1 MYLVDIMLYCTRLI
15 GLTIDRGM
23 MKTLLA
29 LFLVL
34 SLFPISYSYGG
45 GTDTGSTLGIDF
57 TNFSPI
63 NYKDEQGYTVVLG
76 EVVNK
81 REFSVTGI
89 KIWVGFYDNFS
100 EQPLETI
107 LGSTIIDVIPPF
119 GKSPYI
125 IKSEN
130 PNAAIIGASVKI
142 LGFNSAPLKAKLL
155 TLEPEAIDLT
165 NKLRLSGTITNNGPL
180 DSNNTKIHLVA
191 YDGFE
196 PPSVLDVLTISV
208 DDMLPGTVQNFEFN
222 TKPDFGSGFS
232 KIGPASYKIGAE
244 SRNYQSDIID
254 ISVPITDVLQRLV
267 TINDISVNDAAGNRL
282 PDVSVD
288 STIYIQSKIWIQYAS
303 AQGSVEQPYIY
314 YVQIKKSEEI
324 NDENKPFI
332 HFIGK
337 TSGTFFSGGTQIP
350 VIEWTPQEKGV
361 YFAETFVWDPN
372 AVPLSSKGPLSL
384 ILVTK

>member
-34 SLFPISYSYGG
+34 SLFPISHSFAGLS
-45 GTDTGSTLGIDF
+45 DTGATLGISL
-57 TNFSPI
+57 TSFSPF

-76 EVVNK
+76 EIQNK
-81 REFSVTGI
+81 KEFAITGV
-89 KIWVGFYDNFS
+89 KIWVGFYDDFGK
-100 EQPLETI
+100 QPLETTI
-107 LGSTIIDVIPPF
+107 GSTIIDVIPPL
-119 GKSPYI
+119 GKSPYM
-125 IKSEN
+125 IKSKN
-130 PNAAIIGASVKI
+130 PNSSITGASVNL
-142 LGFNSAPLKAKLL
+142 LGFNSAPPKAKLL
-155 TLEPEAIDLT
+155 TLEPGELDLT

-191 YDGFE
+191 YDGFV
-196 PPSVLDVLTISV
+196 PPRVLDVVIISV

-222 TKPDFGSGFS
+222 TKPDFRTV
-232 KIGPASYKIGAE
+232 SYKIGAE

-282 PDVSVD
+282 PDVSID

-350 VIEWTPQEKGV
+350 VIEWTPQEKGI

-384 ILVTK
+384 ILVT

>member
-34 SLFPISYSYGG
+34 SLFPISHSFAGLS
-45 GTDTGSTLGIDF
+45 DTGATLGISF
-57 TNFSPI
+57 TNPSPI

-76 EVVNK
+76 EIQNK
-81 REFSVTGI
+81 REFPVTGV

-155 TLEPEAIDLT
+155 TLEPGALDIT
-165 NKLRLSGTITNNGPL
+165 NQISLSGTITNNGPL

-254 ISVPITDVLQRLV
+254 ILVPTTDVLQRLV

-288 STIYIQSKIWIQYAS
+288 STIFIQSKIWIQYAS
-303 AQGSVEQPYIY
+303 DQGSVEQPYFY
-314 YVQIKKSEEI
+314 YVQIKKSEPVG
-324 NDENKPFI
+324 DENKPFI

-361 YFAETFVWDPN
+361 YFAETFVWDQN
-372 AVPLSSKGPLSL
+372 AVPLASKGPLSL
-384 ILVTK
+384 ILVT

>member
-29 LFLVL
+29 LFLAL
-34 SLFPISYSYGG
+34 SLFPISYSYAGLS
-45 GTDTGSTLGIDF
+45 DTGGTLGISF
-57 TNFSPI
+57 TNPSPI
-63 NYKDEQGYTVVLG
+63 NYKDEQGYTIVLG
-76 EVVNK
+76 EVENK
-81 REFSVTGI
+81 KEFPVTGV
-89 KIWVGFYDNFS
+89 KIWVGFYDDFS

-155 TLEPEAIDLT
+155 TLEPGALDLT
-165 NKLRLSGTITNNGPL
+165 NQISLSGTITNNGPL

-222 TKPDFGSGFS
+222 TKTDFGSGFS

-254 ISVPITDVLQRLV
+254 ISVPRTDVLQRLV

-288 STIYIQSKIWIQYAS
+288 STIFIQSKIWIQYAS
-303 AQGSVEQPYIY
+303 DQGSVEQPYIY

-384 ILVTK
+384 ILVT

>member
-254 ISVPITDVLQRLV
+254 ISLPTTDFLQRLV

-288 STIYIQSKIWIQYAS
+288 STIFIQSKIWIQYAS
-303 AQGSVEQPYIY
+303 DQGSVEQPYFY
-314 YVQIKKSEEI
+314 YVQIKKSEPVG
-324 NDENKPFI
+324 DENKPFV

-350 VIEWTPQEKGV
+350 VIEWTPQKDGV

-372 AVPLSSKGPLSL
+372 GVPLASKGPLSL
-384 ILVTK
+384 ILVT

>member
-29 LFLVL
+29 LFLAL
-34 SLFPISYSYGG
+34 SLFPISYSYAGLS
-45 GTDTGSTLGIDF
+45 DTGSTLGIDF
-57 TNFSPI
+57 TNPSPI
-63 NYKDEQGYTVVLG
+63 NYKDEQGYTIVLG

-81 REFSVTGI
+81 RDFSITGI
-89 KIWVGFYDNFS
+89 KILVGFFGDIS
-100 EQPLETI
+100 KQPLETT

-119 GKSPYI
+119 GKSPYM
-125 IKSEN
+125 IKSQN
-130 PNAAIIGASVKI
+130 PNSAINGATVKL
-142 LGFNSAPLKAKLL
+142 LGFNSAPPKAKLL
-155 TLEPEAIDLT
+155 TLEPGAIDLT
-165 NKLRLSGTITNNGPL
+165 NKLTLSGTITNNGPL
-180 DSNNTKIHLVA
+180 DSNTTKIHLVA
-191 YDGFE
+191 YDGFD
-196 PPSVLDVLTISV
+196 PPSVLDIVTISV

-222 TKPDFGSGFS
+222 TKSDFGFGFS

-254 ISVPITDVLQRLV
+254 ISVPTTDFLQRLV

-282 PDVSVD
+282 PDVNVD

-303 AQGSVEQPYIY
+303 DIESLEQPYIY
-314 YVQIKKSEEI
+314 YVQIKKSEET
-324 NDENKPFI
+324 NGENKPFI

-372 AVPLSSKGPLSL
+372 GVPLGSKGPLSL
-384 ILVTK
+384 ILVT

>member
-15 GLTIDRGM
+15 GLTIDRSM

-34 SLFPISYSYGG
+34 FLFPFSHSYAGIS
-45 GTDTGSTLGIDF
+45 DTTSTLGIGF
-57 TNFSPI
+57 TNPSPI
-63 NYKDEQGYTVVLG
+63 NFKDELGYTVVLG

-81 REFSVTGI
+81 KEFPITGV
-89 KIWVGFYDNFS
+89 KILVGFFGDIS
-100 EQPLETI
+100 KQPLETT

-119 GKSPYI
+119 GKSPYM
-125 IKSEN
+125 IKSQN
-130 PNAAIIGASVKI
+130 PNSAINGANVKL
-142 LGFNSAPLKAKLL
+142 LGFNSSPPKAKLL
-155 TLEPEAIDLT
+155 TLEPGAIEITNQLT
-165 NKLRLSGTITNNGPL
+165 LSGTITNNGPL
-180 DSNNTKIHLVA
+180 DSNNTQIHLVA

-196 PPSVLDVLTISV
+196 PQSVLDIVTISV
-208 DDMLPGTVQNFEFN
+208 DNMLPGTVQNFEFK
-222 TKPDFGSGFS
+222 TKPGFGTGFS
-232 KIGPASYKIGAE
+232 KIGASSYKIVAE
-244 SRNYQSDIID
+244 SGNYQSDVID
-254 ISVPITDVLQRLV
+254 ISVPTTDILQRLV

-288 STIYIQSKIWIQYAS
+288 STIFIQSKIWIQYAS
-303 AQGSVEQPYIY
+303 DQESVEQPYFY

-324 NDENKPFI
+324 NGENKPFV

-337 TSGTFFSGGTQIP
+337 SEGIFQSGGTQIP

-372 AVPLSSKGPLSL
+372 AVPLSSKGPISL
-384 ILVTK
+384 ILVT